1 VVCCRRGA
9 NICSCCIKCLLHL
22 AISRMGSQVVG
33 KVKAFRKLEPIRT
46 IFSLIG
52 QDFAREFTFRECK
65 AKGQPIHTVC
75 ASCPSIIT
83 SLIPSRLSSASSQT
97 LDIRTKKVGGGEDA
111 FDLQRPACASSETGL
126 ARSNP
131 RPGIGYR
138 WMLEKNRFSL

>member
-1 VVCCRRGA
+1 MVCCRRGA

-65 AKGQPIHTVC
+65 AKCQPIHTVC
-75 ASCPSIIT
+75 ASCLSNMA
-83 SLIPSRLSSASSQT
+83 SLIPSRLFLRLLSNARYQDQKSW
-97 LDIRTKKVGGGEDA
+97 GGRRCLRLA
-111 FDLQRPACASSETGL
+111 ATRMRVVRNRLSSEQSKTWDWL
-126 ARSNP
+126 QMDAR
-131 RPGIGYR
+131 
-138 WMLEKNRFSL
+138 EKQV